1 MRLDGELV
9 GRVEALRYESEPLS
23 NAMAR
28 VMGVGCDTLEGKAQ
42 DGTVEHM
49 RARAGYTERSDESTK
64 KLISLLEKENE
75 RLTAEHENDLKR
87 IEEKDRLIAKALES
101 AHDLADQ
108 AHIIAGVAYE
118 NAGALES
125 GGVND
130 DVLDVEPLPQK
141 ITFSDWF
148 KYYRVGKRKA

>member
-1 MRLDGELV
+1 MRLDTELV
-9 GRVEALRYESEPLS
+9 ERITALKHDSEPLS

-28 VMGVGCDTLEGKAQ
+28 VMGVGCDTLEGRAHG
-42 DGTVEHM
+42 GTAEHDST
-49 RARAGYTERSDESTK
+49 RAEHAKESDENTQ
-64 KLISLLEKENE
+64 KLISLLEQEKE
-75 RLTAEHENDLKR
+75 RLIAEHENDLRR
-87 IEEKDRLIAKALES
+87 IEEKDRLIAKALEN

-125 GGVND
+125 GGAGD

-141 ITFSDWF
+141 ITFSDWW